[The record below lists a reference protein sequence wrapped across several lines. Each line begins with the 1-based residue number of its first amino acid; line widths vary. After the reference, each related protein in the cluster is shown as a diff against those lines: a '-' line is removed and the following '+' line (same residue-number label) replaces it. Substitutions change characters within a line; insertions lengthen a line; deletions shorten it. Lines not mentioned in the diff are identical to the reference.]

1 MAVVIFGAERVQRL
15 RASTTKRK
23 GRGQAISRT
32 EWFLALT
39 YLLVTPATNVALRGL
54 PCEVRS
60 TAHFVGGLLERFYG
74 LFSIRF
80 FFCGCAV
87 TIDLTPI

>member
-1 MAVVIFGAERVQRL
+1 MAVVICGAERVQRL

-32 EWFLALT
+32 EWLLALT

-60 TAHFVGGLLERFYG
+60 TARFTGGLLERISG
-74 LFSIRF
+74 LISVQFS
-80 FFCGCAV
+80 
-87 TIDLTPI
+87 